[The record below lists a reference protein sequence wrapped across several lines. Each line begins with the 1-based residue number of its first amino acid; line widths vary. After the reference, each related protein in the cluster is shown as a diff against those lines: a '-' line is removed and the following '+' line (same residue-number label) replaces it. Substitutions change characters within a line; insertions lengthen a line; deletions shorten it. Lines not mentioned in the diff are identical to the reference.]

1 MLLKLYSI
9 ADINTSVIAKTVSSN
24 PDKVISFLTAHWQ
37 DILLQYIGI
46 LTAAIFG
53 LLLAV
58 TIPTIGEGDTFKLK
72 KLPVIFRILFLL
84 LSLCWEMWSLSQ
96 NSL

>member
-9 ADINTSVIAKTVSSN
+9 ADINTSVIAKTVSGN
-24 PDKVISFLTAHWQ
+24 PDKVISFLAAHWQ
-37 DILLQYIGI
+37 DILLQYIGV

-58 TIPTIGEGDTFKLK
+58 TIPTIGEGYVLNCK
-72 KLPVIFRILFLL
+72 K
-84 LSLCWEMWSLSQ
+84 
-96 NSL
+96 